1 MLGLTRGGEEGL
13 TRGGFLGKEPARGEV
28 SSLRF
33 SQSHRHMSG
42 KIGVRKRGAR
52 CHPFASL
59 RAGVFARALD
69 LRSAQREI
77 LRCAQDDSSGGI
89 VPCGRPPK
97 AAFTLLQA
105 T

>member
-1 MLGLTRGGEEGL
+1 MEKAE
-13 TRGGFLGKEPARGEV
+13 GEV
-28 SSLRF
+28 SGDEYEQVDCTF
-33 SQSHRHMSG
+33 EQG
-42 KIGVRKRGAR
+42 DRKGSPVI

-69 LRSAQREI
+69 LRWAQREI

>member
-1 MLGLTRGGEEGL
+1 MGSCENLGWGDML

-59 RAGVFARALD
+59 RAGSERELWICVVPGQRSFAAL
-69 LRSAQREI
+69 RMTA
-77 LRCAQDDSSGGI
+77 SGDWCVSI
-89 VPCGRPPK
+89 NLP
-97 AAFTLLQA
+97 A
-105 T
+105 